1 MSKEVLLSLGL
12 TTLVGLSMG
21 AGSLLSF
28 FVKETNKRFLALSLS
43 FSAGIMIYVSFMAIL
58 PEGMELI
65 ESYFGEHNKFIA
77 LGGFFGGMLITA
89 FVEKLVHKFGGHIHG
104 HDDHGNHDDHNDHD
118 HEHHHEHHHHE
129 NGEHLSKLGLMSA
142 VAIAIHNLPEG
153 LAIFTAGLKDI
164 TVAIPIAAAVILH
177 NIPLSIAISV
187 PIYYS
192 TGSKKKAFVY
202 SFLVGLCQPLGA
214 IIGYMV
220 LSKFFNDLTFGI
232 MFSVVAGIM
241 IFVSLD
247 ELLPSSQKY
256 EDHHIS
262 VYGAI
267 AGMMVMALS
276 MSFFNHH

>member
-1 MSKEVLLSLGL
+1 MSREAILSLGL
-12 TTLVGLSMG
+12 TTIVGLSMG
-21 AGSLLSF
+21 MGSLLSF
-28 FVKETNKRFLALSLS
+28 FVKGTNKKFLSLSLS

-65 ESYFGEHNKFIA
+65 EEHFGENGSFIA
-77 LGGFFGGMLITA
+77 LIGFFGGMLITA
-89 FVEKLVHKFGGHIHG
+89 IVEKLVHKFGGHVHG
-104 HDDHGNHDDHNDHD
+104 HDDHEHD
-118 HEHHHEHHHHE
+118 HHHHEE

-142 VAIAIHNLPEG
+142 IAIAIHNLPEG

-164 TVAIPIAAAVILH
+164 SVAIPIAAAVILH

-192 TGSKKKAFVY
+192 TGSKKKAFLY
-202 SFLVGLCQPLGA
+202 SLIVGLCQPFGA
-214 IIGYMV
+214 IIGYLI
-220 LSKFFNDLTFGI
+220 LSSFFNDLVFGI
-232 MFSVVAGIM
+232 LFSIVAGIM

-267 AGMMVMALS
+267 AGMIVMALS
-276 MSFFNHH
+276 ISIFHHH

>member
-1 MSKEVLLSLGL
+1 MNKEVILSLGL
-12 TTLVGLSMG
+12 TTIVGLSMG
-21 AGSLLSF
+21 IGSLLSF
-28 FVKETNKRFLALSLS
+28 FVKETNKRFLAIALS

-65 ESYFGEHNKFIA
+65 ETYFGEHSNFIA

-89 FVEKLVHKFGGHIHG
+89 IIEKIVHKYGGHYHG
-104 HDDHGNHDDHNDHD
+104 HDE
-118 HEHHHEHHHHE
+118 HEYHHEE

-164 TVAIPIAAAVILH
+164 SLAIPLAAAVILH

-202 SFLVGLCQPLGA
+202 SLLVGLCQPLGA
-214 IIGYMV
+214 IIGYLI
-220 LSKFFNDLTFGI
+220 LSKLFNDLVFGI
-232 MFSVVAGIM
+232 LFSIVAGIM

-267 AGMMVMALS
+267 AGMAVMALS
-276 MSFFNHH
+276 MSIFHHH

>member
-1 MSKEVLLSLGL
+1 MNKEALLSLGL
-12 TTLVGLSMG
+12 TTIVGLSMG
-21 AGSLLSF
+21 VGSLLSF
-28 FVKETNKRFLALSLS
+28 FVKETNKRFLAIALS

-65 ESYFGEHNKFIA
+65 ESYLGEEGHLIA
-77 LGGFFGGMLITA
+77 LVGFFGGMLITA
-89 FVEKLVHKFGGHIHG
+89 IVEKLVHRFGGHYHG
-104 HDDHGNHDDHNDHD
+104 HDHDNDNN
-118 HEHHHEHHHHE
+118 HEHHQGE
-129 NGEHLSKLGLMSA
+129 NGEHLSKLGIMSA
-142 VAIAIHNLPEG
+142 IAIAIHNLPEG

-164 TVAIPIAAAVILH
+164 SVAIPIAAAVILH

-192 TGSKKKAFVY
+192 TGSKKKAFLY
-202 SFLVGLCQPLGA
+202 SLFVGLCQPFGA
-214 IIGYMV
+214 IIGYLI
-220 LSKFFNDLTFGI
+220 LSNFFNDLVFGI
-232 MFSVVAGIM
+232 LFSVVAGIM

-267 AGMMVMALS
+267 AGMLVMALS
-276 MSFFNHH
+276 LSIFHHH

>member
-1 MSKEVLLSLGL
+1 MNKEAILSLGL
-12 TTLVGLSMG
+12 TTIVGLSMG
-21 AGSLLSF
+21 LGSLLSF
-28 FVKETNKRFLALSLS
+28 IVKETNKRFLAIALS

-65 ESYFGEHNKFIA
+65 EGYFGEHGKFIA
-77 LGGFFGGMLITA
+77 LAGFFGGMFITA
-89 FVEKLVHKFGGHIHG
+89 IIEKLVHKYGGHYHG
-104 HDDHGNHDDHNDHD
+104 HYGHDHD
-118 HEHHHEHHHHE
+118 HDNDNCE

-164 TVAIPIAAAVILH
+164 SVSVPIAAAVILH

-192 TGSKKKAFVY
+192 TGSKKKAFLY
-202 SFLVGLCQPLGA
+202 SLFVGFCQPLGA
-214 IIGYMV
+214 IIGYLI
-220 LSKFFNDLTFGI
+220 LSNFFNDLVFGI
-232 MFSVVAGIM
+232 LFSIVAGIM

-267 AGMMVMALS
+267 VGMMVMALS
-276 MSFFNHH
+276 MSIFHHH

>member
-1 MSKEVLLSLGL
+1 MNKEVLLSLGL

-28 FVKETNKRFLALSLS
+28 FVKETNKRFLSLSLS

-58 PEGMELI
+58 PEGMELV

-89 FVEKLVHKFGGHIHG
+89 IVEKLVHQFGGHIHG
-104 HDDHGNHDDHNDHD
+104 HDHDDD
-118 HEHHHEHHHHE
+118 HEHHNHDSEHE
-129 NGEHLSKLGLMSA
+129 GEHLSKLGLMSA

-192 TGSKKKAFVY
+192 TGSKKKAFIY
-202 SFLVGLCQPLGA
+202 SLLVGMCQPLGA
-214 IIGYMV
+214 IVGYMI
-220 LSKFFNDLTFGI
+220 LSRFFNDLVFGI
-232 MFSVVAGIM
+232 LFSVVAGIM

-276 MSFFNHH
+276 MSFFHH

>member
-1 MSKEVLLSLGL
+1 MSKEVVLSLGL
-12 TTLVGLSMG
+12 TTIVGLSMG
-21 AGSLLSF
+21 LGSILSF
-28 FVKETNKRFLALSLS
+28 FIKETNKRFLAIALS

-65 ESYFGEHNKFIA
+65 ESYFGEQGGHLVA
-77 LGGFFGGMLITA
+77 LAGFFGGMLITA
-89 FVEKLVHKFGGHIHG
+89 IVEKLVHKFGGHYHG
-104 HDDHGNHDDHNDHD
+104 HDDH
-118 HEHHHEHHHHE
+118 HHEHGHHHDQ
-129 NGEHLSKLGLMSA
+129 NGEHLSKLGIMSA

-164 TVAIPIAAAVILH
+164 SVAVPIAAAVILH

-192 TGSKKKAFVY
+192 TGSRRKAFLY
-202 SFLVGLCQPLGA
+202 SLFVGLCQPFGA
-214 IIGYMV
+214 IIGYLI
-220 LSKFFNDLTFGI
+220 LSRFFNDLVFGI
-232 MFSVVAGIM
+232 LFSIVAGIM

-247 ELLPSSQKY
+247 ELLPSSQRY

-267 AGMMVMALS
+267 AGMIVMALS
-276 MSFFNHH
+276 MSIFHHHH